1 MSAKI
6 NKNFT
11 YVSVWSY
18 PLAYPYWDDNF
29 VAAATDDN
37 PGSSPLLELLCFH

>member
-1 MSAKI
+1 MAARDWFEFESILKFVDVMSAKI

-18 PLAYPYWDDNF
+18 PLAYPY
-29 VAAATDDN
+29 
-37 PGSSPLLELLCFH
+37 